1 MWSQTFFIPQGI
13 YVAASNSAV
22 AAAPAKSKKLI
33 VIGAV
38 VALLVVV
45 IVAAGLFLVGQ
56 SRSAG
61 YDGESSEKSVTV
73 VPTFLPL
80 ENMVVNL
87 ADQGGDRFAQVGIT
101 LELQDEATASLVKQY
116 MPSIRNGILM
126 MVSQRT
132 ADELLL
138 VEGKEKLAADILRE
152 VTRPLGLNTA
162 RAQSSDMDEEERP
175 RRRSP
180 VRRVLFSS
188 FIIQ

>member
-1 MWSQTFFIPQGI
+1 M
-13 YVAASNSAV
+13 AASNSA
-22 AAAPAKSKKLI
+22 AAPAPAKSKKLI

-38 VALLVVV
+38 VAVLVV
-45 IVAAGLFLVGQ
+45 AAAAVLLLMNNK
-56 SRSAG
+56 SSDDG
-61 YDGESSEKSVTV
+61 YGDEAPAKAANV

-87 ADQGGDRFAQVGIT
+87 ADAGGDRFAQVGIT

-126 MVSQRT
+126 LVSQRS
-132 ADELLL
+132 AEDLLQR
-138 VEGKEKLAADILRE
+138 EGKEQLAADILRE
-152 VTRPLGLNTA
+152 VTRPLGVNKP
-162 RAQSSDMDEEERP
+162 RAEAEDEEAEERP
-175 RRRSP
+175 RRRASP

>member
-1 MWSQTFFIPQGI
+1 M
-13 YVAASNSAV
+13 AATNS
-22 AAAPAKSKKLI
+22 AAPAAQGKSKKLI

-38 VALLVVV
+38 VALLVVA
-45 IVAAGLFLVGQ
+45 IAAVGLFVTNQ
-56 SRSAG
+56 SQGDMYGDEAPQ
-61 YDGESSEKSVTV
+61 KAANV

-87 ADQGGDRFAQVGIT
+87 ADAGGDRFAQIGIT
-101 LELQDEATASLVKQY
+101 LELQDDATATLIKQY

-126 MVSQRT
+126 LVSQRT

-138 VEGKEKLAADILRE
+138 REGKEQLATDVLRE
-152 VTRPLGLNTA
+152 VTRPLGADTA
-162 RAQSSDMDEEERP
+162 RAQADGEEGERP
-175 RRRSP
+175 RRRSNV